1 MAAAVL
7 ISSSS
12 AIFPGVRI
20 FSQKEK
26 KSKSIESSNKPP
38 YDDVDYQ
45 EFDDNYLQ
53 EYYDEQDVVPE
64 YGNYIKPGQNH
75 FYYVIGKR
83 TAGNNMFGRI
93 I

>member
-1 MAAAVL
+1 M
-7 ISSSS
+7 
-12 AIFPGVRI
+12 
-20 FSQKEK
+20 SQKEK

-64 YGNYIKPGQNH
+64 YGNYIKLGQNH
-75 FYYVIGKR
+75 FYYVMTTTNKTRRSRLKGTVCFTVTTI
-83 TAGNNMFGRI
+83 
-93 I
+93 